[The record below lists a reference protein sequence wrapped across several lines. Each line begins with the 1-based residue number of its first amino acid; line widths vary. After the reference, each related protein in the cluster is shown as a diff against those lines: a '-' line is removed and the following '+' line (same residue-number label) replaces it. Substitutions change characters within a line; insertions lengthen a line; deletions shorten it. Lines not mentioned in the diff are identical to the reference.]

1 MRPHRPATA
10 AHLAPGG
17 LLRRVT
23 EASATKWRRRGDRRY
38 DPRAL
43 PTGMPRRLLLAAVAA
58 ALLAFLVAAPSALG
72 DPFTPESGG
81 SQNADDID
89 TLFKI
94 TLYVGIVI
102 FLIVEG
108 TLVWS
113 LVKYRGRRGALDAAQ
128 VRGNTPLEL
137 GWTVAAALILV
148 VLTVVTFLYLDDI
161 ENPPPSGPNGLRAS
175 QARFATID
183 QADPPTSGGPILRI
197 QVNGQQYLWR
207 YDYPGRET
215 LFSYHTMVVPVD
227 TTVVLEVSA
236 SDVIHS
242 WWIPKLGGK
251 VDGVPGHVNETW
263 FKIPAKFAGDTF
275 EDGTTFSGQCAEL
288 CGAGHADMRAE
299 VKAVTPDQ
307 YETWAED
314 TRAAIEEAG
323 EALAE
328 QREQRQG
335 EEGEQ

>member
-1 MRPHRPATA
+1 MA
-10 AHLAPGG
+10 AL
-17 LLRRVT
+17 
-23 EASATKWRRRGDRRY
+23 
-38 DPRAL
+38 
-43 PTGMPRRLLLAAVAA
+43 AA
-58 ALLAFLVAAPSALG
+58 ALLALLVAAPPALG

-108 TLVWS
+108 TLIWS
-113 LVKYRGRRGALDAAQ
+113 LARYRGRRSAPEAAQ
-128 VRGNTPLEL
+128 IRGNTPLEL

-161 ENPPPSGPNGLRAS
+161 ENPPPSGPNGLQAS
-175 QARFATID
+175 QARLASID

-207 YDYPGRET
+207 FDYPGEQR

-288 CGAGHADMRAE
+288 CGAGHADMRAA
-299 VKAVTPDQ
+299 VKAVTPEQ
-307 YETWAED
+307 YEDWADE

-328 QREQRQG
+328 QRERRER